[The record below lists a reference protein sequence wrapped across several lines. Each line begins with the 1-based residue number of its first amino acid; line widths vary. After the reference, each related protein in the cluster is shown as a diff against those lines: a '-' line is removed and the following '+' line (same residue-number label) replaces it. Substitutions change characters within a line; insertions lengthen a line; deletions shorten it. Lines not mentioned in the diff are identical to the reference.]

1 MAKAKGT
8 QFLDTVNEE
17 LVSDVLE
24 QYLRDV
30 RPIDLLTPEQE
41 RELGKDLQVGRK
53 AREKLQRKN
62 LSKATIERLNETS
75 RLADEAR
82 DELVRHNMRLVISV
96 ARKYQNRGMPLSD
109 LIQEGN
115 IGLVRAANKFDVGR
129 GVRFATHAV
138 WWIRQ
143 AVTRALSNKSR
154 TIRLPI
160 QFAQRASE
168 LFRTREQLQQ
178 ELGRLP
184 TTDELSV
191 ALKWPT
197 AKVRHVLM
205 VSQPPLDL
213 DAKHGAENSD
223 DELVDFIADEATP
236 QPESLTSDSMLNN
249 ELRTM
254 LEELPA
260 NEARVLRMRFGLV
273 DGNFHSLSEIGRRM
287 GLSRERV
294 RQINNAALNTLRI
307 SAGRRNLRDY
317 LLE

>member
-1 MAKAKGT
+1 MPKGRDV
-8 QFLDTVNEE
+8 LDKVNEDA
-17 LVSDVLE
+17 VSDVLE
-24 QYLRDV
+24 QYLKDV
-30 RPIDLLTPEQE
+30 RPINLLTAEEEQQYGRLLQAG
-41 RELGKDLQVGRK
+41 REARK
-53 AREKLQRKN
+53 QLKRRKS
-62 LSKATIERLNETS
+62 LSKARQEKFHRAA
-75 RLADEAR
+75 RRADEAR

-115 IGLVRAANKFDVGR
+115 IGLVRAADKFDVER

-168 LFRTREQLQQ
+168 LFRTREELHQQ
-178 ELGRLP
+178 LGRLP
-184 TTDELSV
+184 TVDELSV
-191 ALKWPT
+191 ALKWP
-197 AKVRHVLM
+197 ASKVRHVLM
-205 VSQPPLDL
+205 VSQPPVDL
-213 DAKHGAENSD
+213 DAKHGAEDSQ
-223 DELVDFIADEATP
+223 DELVDFIPDDSTP
-236 QPESLTSDSMLNN
+236 QPENLTSARMLNS
-249 ELRTM
+249 ELESL
-254 LEELPA
+254 LEGLPA

-273 DGNFHSLSEIGRRM
+273 DGNVHSLSEIGRRM

-294 RQINNAALNTLRI
+294 RQINNAALSTLRQE
-307 SAGRRNLRDY
+307 ATRRQMKEY

>member
-1 MAKAKGT
+1 MAKAT
-8 QFLDTVNEE
+8 SVLDKVNEDV
-17 LVSDVLE
+17 VSDVLE
-24 QYLRDV
+24 QYLKDV
-30 RPIDLLTPEQE
+30 RPIELLTAEEE
-41 RELGKDLQVGRK
+41 RKYGRMLQAGRK
-53 AREKLQRKN
+53 ARTQLKRQKN
-62 LSKATIERLNETS
+62 LSKVRQEKLHQATQR
-75 RLADEAR
+75 ADEAR

-115 IGLVRAANKFDVGR
+115 IGLVRAADKFDVER

-168 LFRTREQLQQ
+168 LFRTREELHQQ
-178 ELGRLP
+178 LGRFP
-184 TTDELSV
+184 TVDELSV
-191 ALKWPT
+191 ALKWPSS
-197 AKVRHVLM
+197 KVRHVLM
-205 VSQPPLDL
+205 VSQPPVALDE
-213 DAKHGAENSD
+213 KHGAEDSQ
-223 DELVDFIADEATP
+223 DELVDFIPDDSIP
-236 QPESLTSDSMLNN
+236 QPETLTSAHMLNS
-249 ELRTM
+249 ELEGM
-254 LEELPA
+254 LEELPP

-273 DGNFHSLSEIGRRM
+273 DGNVHSLSEIGRRM

-294 RQINNAALNTLRI
+294 RQINNAALNTLRQE
-307 SAGRRNLRDY
+307 ATRRRMSEY